1 MTVYFFIIILICV
14 LDQLSKNWAM
24 DFIAAANGIASDAI
38 SGGDSV
44 SIIKGFLNFTYV
56 ENDGMS
62 FGLLGDHR
70 WVFMSLS
77 TIGILAMTCYLVY
90 LNLKGN
96 DKLLSFALALVIGG
110 GIGNMFDR
118 VVLGYVVDFIDVC
131 CFDFW
136 VWTFNVADSAICIGA
151 GFIVLAVII
160 EAVNEYKQKRAAK

>member
-1 MTVYFFIIILICV
+1 MTVYLVIILLICV
-14 LDQLSKNWAM
+14 LDQFSKNWAI
-24 DFIAAANGIASDAI
+24 DYISAANGVAADRIA
-38 SGGDSV
+38 GGHSV
-44 SIIKGFLNFTYV
+44 SVIKGFLDFTYV

-77 TIGILAMTCYLVY
+77 TVGIIGMLCYLVY
-90 LNLKGN
+90 INVKGN
-96 DKLLSFALALVIGG
+96 DKLLSFALSLVIGG

-136 VWTFNVADSAICIGA
+136 KWTFNVADSAICVGA
-151 GFIVLAVII
+151 ALIVVAVIL
-160 EAVNEYKQKRAAK
+160 EYIRERKMR